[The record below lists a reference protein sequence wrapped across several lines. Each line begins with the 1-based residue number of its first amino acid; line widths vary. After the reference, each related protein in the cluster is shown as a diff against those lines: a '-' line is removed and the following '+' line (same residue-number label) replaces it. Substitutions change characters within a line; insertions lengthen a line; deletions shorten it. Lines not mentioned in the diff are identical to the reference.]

1 VIDLMRRILIAAI
14 AGGFLLLSGVVASA
28 RLDSGSASQAP
39 QIRAEGQG
47 NQTGN
52 NNSQTTDK
60 PATKPVTPATKPAAT
75 APKPAAT
82 TVECGEQGDNTGD
95 HQHEDAAACNDQNEQ
110 AGVNESKTANDTA
123 EKAGNSED

>member
-1 VIDLMRRILIAAI
+1 MRKLFIAMI

-28 RLDSGSASQAP
+28 RFDSGSASQAP

-47 NQTGN
+47 NQSGN
-52 NNSQTTDK
+52 TDSQTTDK
-60 PATKPVTPATKPAAT
+60 PATKPTTPATKPATT

-82 TVECGEQGDNTGD
+82 TVECGETGDNTGD

-110 AGVNESKTANDTA
+110 AGVNESKTANGTA
-123 EKAGNSED
+123 EKGGNSED